1 MGSGWEVTQLSFINY
16 MMPLVFK
23 AQRKKRKTLESESSS
38 YIDMMLNP
46 EKLNQYKMDVQKL
59 EEDIRAEKK

>member
-1 MGSGWEVTQLSFINY
+1 
-16 MMPLVFK
+16 MPLVFK

-46 EKLNQYKMDVQKL
+46 EKLNQYKMDVRKL